1 MYTKTYT
8 VEGPIAYIETT
19 TNGSV
24 NPENST
30 RCFEL
35 YLDESR
41 EQTKKVH
48 ETQRIFRTLEG
59 RSQCGNAQNIIRK
72 HQNAQRLLRNLTIVI
87 PYAPVLEFPSEWL
100 RTRRDNERFLCLIEA
115 ICFLHQYQREVKQMR
130 EDGFTM
136 DYIEATIE
144 DYQIAYELA
153 KEVLTQTLHD
163 LKKHSRELL
172 EEIAMMVEVK
182 ASEGDQKPHEV
193 IFSRREVREYT
204 KWSDWKVRECMTQL
218 VDLEY
223 IRAMGGSQGKQCAY
237 QISGLIPYN
246 EFSLNGLTSP
256 EKLSEIF
263 QRGSN

>member
-1 MYTKTYT
+1 M
-8 VEGPIAYIETT
+8 
-19 TNGSV
+19 
-24 NPENST
+24 
-30 RCFEL
+30 
-35 YLDESR
+35 
-41 EQTKKVH
+41 
-48 ETQRIFRTLEG
+48 
-59 RSQCGNAQNIIRK
+59 
-72 HQNAQRLLRNLTIVI
+72 
-87 PYAPVLEFPSEWL
+87 
-100 RTRRDNERFLCLIEA
+100 
-115 ICFLHQYQREVKQMR
+115 
-130 EDGFTM
+130 
-136 DYIEATIE
+136 
-144 DYQIAYELA
+144 
-153 KEVLTQTLHD
+153 LTQTLHD